1 MDKRT
6 TDIVA
11 YLTPVGLI
19 IALVLGERED
29 SKFHVNQA
37 LVICLAS
44 LFGVIPCIGW
54 IWGIFCFICAVMGFV
69 SAINGEEKEVPV
81 LGQIK
86 LLK

>member
-11 YLTPVGLI
+11 YLTPIGLI
-19 IALVLGERED
+19 AALLLGDREA

-44 LFGVIPCIGW
+44 ILDFIPCVGL
-54 IWGIFCFICAVMGFV
+54 IWGIFCFVCAVIGLI
-69 SAINGEEKEVPV
+69 SAINGEEREVPL

>member
-11 YLTPVGLI
+11 YITPIGLI
-19 IALVLGERED
+19 IALVLGDREA

-37 LVICLAS
+37 LVIWLAS
-44 LFGVIPCIGW
+44 LLDFIPCVGIL
-54 IWGIFCFICAVMGFV
+54 WGIFCLVCAVIGLIGAV
-69 SAINGEEKEVPV
+69 NGEETEVPL

>member
-11 YLTPVGLI
+11 YITPIGLI
-19 IALVLGERED
+19 IALLLGEREE

-37 LVICLAS
+37 LVIWLFS
-44 LFGVIPCIGW
+44 LLSAIPCVGW
-54 IWGIFCFICAVMGFV
+54 IWGIFCLICAIMGFI
-69 SAINGEEKEVPV
+69 SAINGEEKEVPLV
-81 LGQIK
+81 GQVH

>member
-11 YLTPVGLI
+11 YLTPIGLI
-19 IALVLGERED
+19 AALVLGDRQA

-37 LVICLAS
+37 LVIWLAS
-44 LFGVIPCIGW
+44 ILDLIPCVGFL
-54 IWGIFCFICAVMGFV
+54 WGIFCFVCAVMGFV
-69 SAINGEEKEVPV
+69 SAINGEEREVPL